1 MMQHALSTLLPAR
14 DKLIALFIFIRE
26 WLRSPRSIGMVCPSG
41 PFLARNL
48 ASCVPL
54 CAGDNPDGT
63 YDLVVELGAGT
74 GTVTQELLR
83 HGIHPHHLLVL
94 ERAEGMVDLLR
105 LRFPGLRIVHGDASD
120 LSRYI
125 PSQARVACIVSSLPL
140 VSLPDE
146 TRRAIIEEMRRVLGD
161 GLLVQYTYS
170 WGRHFILLEEGFR
183 CERSR
188 RVWRNLPP
196 ARVLCLR
203 TGEKA
208 GSSPSR
214 ACLCPTRLS

>member
-1 MMQHALSTLLPAR
+1 MMQHALSALLPAR
-14 DKLIALFIFIRE
+14 DKCIAFFVFIRE

-41 PFLARNL
+41 PFLARSL
-48 ASCVPL
+48 AACVPL
-54 CAGDNPDGT
+54 NAGDNPDGT
-63 YDLVVELGAGT
+63 FDLIVELGAGT

-83 HGIHPHHLLVL
+83 HGVHPHHLLVV

-105 LRFPGLRIVHGDASD
+105 QRFPGLRIVHGDASQ

-146 TRRAIIEEMRRVLGD
+146 ARRSIIREMRDALGQ

-170 WGRHFILLEEGFR
+170 WGRHFILMQEGFR

-203 TGEKA
+203 APENSGDS
-208 GSSPSR
+208 GDSPGRPRS
-214 ACLCPTRLS
+214 